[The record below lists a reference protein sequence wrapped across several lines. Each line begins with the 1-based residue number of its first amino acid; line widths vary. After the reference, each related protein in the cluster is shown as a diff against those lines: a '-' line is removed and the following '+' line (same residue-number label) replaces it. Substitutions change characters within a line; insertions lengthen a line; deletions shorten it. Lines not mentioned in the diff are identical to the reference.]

1 MRLFGALLVASLVL
15 SNYIGTI
22 DMNNK
27 YRYSLDLD
35 TYVDRDTET
44 DNEGVTSAI
53 MGKKTNVVAPE
64 ESDYSRF
71 RKDFATKIKNAYSDY
86 EEFAK
91 LFATNYVPIDRDEVN
106 SHVDKLMPTKDE
118 VSSVGHTP
126 EELVD
131 IKNQVESVIEL
142 DEEPTGIMTK
152 PKPRPDSVTIPN
164 YMNDSSVF
172 RKNLK
177 KLEAE
182 SYSTIFGDGEKSGP
196 FQGTDVTSMTMD
208 EVFDFTKKNGEFH
221 THNINNLKKDST
233 AIGKF
238 QMIGTTLRDLRD
250 RGILAKLNIDDDTI
264 FNSVTQDK
272 IAAHLAERRV
282 IGKNDQ
288 QARKGLKDEWQ
299 GFNKLDDTTLDKII
313 AEIRG

>member
-1 MRLFGALLVASLVL
+1 MRVFGALLVTSLVL

-53 MGKKTNVVAPE
+53 MGKKTNAVAPE

-91 LFATNYVPIDRDEVN
+91 LFATNYVPVDRDEVN

-126 EELVD
+126 EELSD
-131 IKNQVESVIEL
+131 IKTQVESAIEL
-142 DEEPTGIMTK
+142 DEESTGIMTK
-152 PKPRPDSVTIPN
+152 PKPRPFKENASAVRSVRNNNPGNIDRDGTDWDGMSSDQTTDSRFVVFDTPEMGVRAMGKVLKTYKTTHKLDTISGILNRWSPPTE
-164 YMNDSSVF
+164 NDTASYINNVSKDLGIDANQKIDVVKDKDTM
-172 RKNLK
+172 KNLIK
-177 KLEAE
+177 AIIKTEGGKEATE
-182 SYSTIFGDGEKSGP
+182 FY
-196 FQGTDVTSMTMD
+196 TSD
-208 EVFDFTKKNGEFH
+208 IV
-221 THNINNLKKDST
+221 
-233 AIGKF
+233 
-238 QMIGTTLRDLRD
+238 D
-250 RGILAKLNIDDDTI
+250 RGVDLIEDN
-264 FNSVTQDK
+264 
-272 IAAHLAERRV
+272 
-282 IGKNDQ
+282 
-288 QARKGLKDEWQ
+288 
-299 GFNKLDDTTLDKII
+299 
-313 AEIRG
+313 